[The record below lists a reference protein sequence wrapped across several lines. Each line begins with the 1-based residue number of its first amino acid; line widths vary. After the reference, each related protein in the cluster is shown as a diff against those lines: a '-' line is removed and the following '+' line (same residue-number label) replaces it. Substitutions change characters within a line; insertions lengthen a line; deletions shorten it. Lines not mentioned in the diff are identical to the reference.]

1 MEQDDVRP
9 PAGFLAAVRYR
20 LPWTRLPVSQMCP
33 PDLLLKAAPLQVLED
48 QKPSLAGS
56 MFEDYHEAL

>member
-9 PAGFLAAVRYR
+9 PEGFLVVVKYR
-20 LPWTRLPVSQMCP
+20 LPWMRFPVCQMCP

-56 MFEDYHEAL
+56 VFEDYHEAL